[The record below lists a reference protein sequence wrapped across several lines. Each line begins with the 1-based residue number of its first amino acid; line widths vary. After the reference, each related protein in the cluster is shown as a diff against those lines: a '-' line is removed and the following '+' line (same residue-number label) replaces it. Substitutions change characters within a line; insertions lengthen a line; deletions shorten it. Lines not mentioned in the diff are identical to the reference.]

1 MVEMIDG
8 GAGSDEREEEYDRRV
23 VSFGLNVRNLSER
36 KRKKQNTERAV
47 MNEVVPSS

>member
-1 MVEMIDG
+1 MEEMIDG

-36 KRKKQNTERAV
+36 KRKKQNTERAA
-47 MNEVVPSS
+47 MGGCIPSS